1 MTEPTDVSAT
11 RTAYNTVAV
20 DYAELLRTEL
30 ANKPF
35 DRGMLATFAELVR
48 DAGNGLVA
56 DIGCGPGRITNHLSS
71 LGVTT
76 FGIDLSPEMVA
87 VARRDYP
94 ALRFDVGT
102 METLDLADGTLGGI
116 VAWYSI
122 IHTPPE
128 RLSKVFDEFKRV
140 LAADGILL
148 LAFQAGDERR
158 RIEHAY
164 GHDLA
169 LDAYRLPPDGI
180 AAMLRDAGMTV
191 HAQLLREPDERE
203 KTPQAFVL
211 ARRP

>member
-1 MTEPTDVSAT
+1 MTEPADVSST

-30 ANKPF
+30 ASKPF
-35 DRGMLATFAELVR
+35 DRGMLATFAELIR
-48 DAGNGLVA
+48 ASGNGLVA
-56 DIGCGPGRITNHLSS
+56 DIGCGPGRITTHLSS

-76 FGIDLSPEMVA
+76 FGIDLSPDMIA

-102 METLDLADGTLGGI
+102 MEALDLEDGTLGGI

-128 RLSKVFDEFKRV
+128 RLSKVFKEFSRV
-140 LAADGILL
+140 LASDGILL

-158 RIEHAY
+158 RIQHAY

-180 AAMLRDAGMTV
+180 AALLREAGMIV
-191 HAQLLREPDERE
+191 QAQLLRQPDERE
-203 KTPQAFVL
+203 KTPQAILL
-211 ARRP
+211 ARRQ